1 MDYVRPS
8 GHFEQGREEAY
19 FLRRKPSVIDRAQGT
34 GHRAQGTGH
43 RAQGTEH
50 RAQGLRDSTTARRS
64 TGRREGCFEWIP
76 STGGVGVGS
85 GRARVRKKST
95 GRSDWSCKSLTM
107 RL

>member
-43 RAQGTEH
+43 RAQGTGH
-50 RAQGLRDSTTARRS
+50 RAQGTGTKRQYDCKTQYRTTRRLF
-64 TGRREGCFEWIP
+64 RMDPLHWR
-76 STGGVGVGS
+76 GGGGF
-85 GRARVRKKST
+85 
-95 GRSDWSCKSLTM
+95 W
-107 RL
+107 